1 MTIDYSK
8 ILSPEDQDRIA
19 RAAVAPDVPELPVP
33 EIEPVEPITVPTPE
47 EDIAAGVI
55 PGKQVTT
62 APKVAALDPKAVER
76 NARLNV
82 AKKEAEERLAAQQGL
97 FQKML
102 DERKASLEAQRT
114 DNVRLA
120 RFNALGNA
128 LRTMVQPLGWAIGG
142 STASVQPYDNRQY
155 LEAFNRAV
163 KADQDLRNLAGAQEE
178 YALKLGEHATQRAE
192 AEYDFQRRQNESE
205 EAFYRRLDE
214 QAKITAAKSL
224 EDRSQKRWD
233 MVIRAWMQEN
243 NSNVRKGQKTLT
255 LSEYLNRFGN
265 IRDTYLNGAALSES
279 EINAIGDEAVA
290 NNGEVAAPAAGGAAT
305 GTGTGS
311 SATAPAQGL
320 TDAEKA
326 IIKKWSAADYNKDGV
341 VSKDEREVYNSRA
354 KREGR
359 PKMERKDRNEYN
371 LANKGKKAAAPA
383 AAKPAKKS
391 LRDVATR

>member
-33 EIEPVEPITVPTPE
+33 EIEPVEPITVPAPE

-55 PGKQVTT
+55 PGKQVVT
-62 APKVAALDPKAVER
+62 APKVSALDPKAVER
-76 NARLNV
+76 NAKLNV
-82 AKKEAEERLAAQQGL
+82 AKKDAEARLAAQQGL

-255 LSEYLNRFGN
+255 LSEYLNRFGGV
-265 IRDTYLNGAALSES
+265 RDAYLNGAALSDK
-279 EINAIGDEAVA
+279 EIDAIGDEAVA
-290 NNGEVAAPAAGGAAT
+290 NNGKVAAPAT
-305 GTGTGS
+305 GTDS
-311 SATAPAQGL
+311 SATVPAQGL
-320 TDAEKA
+320 TEAEKA

-341 VSKDEREVYNSRA
+341 VSKDERDVYNSRA
-354 KREGR
+354 KMDGK
-359 PKMERKDRNEYN
+359 PKMGRKDRNEYN
-371 LANKGKKAAAPA
+371 LANKGKKVSSPA